1 MRDRMMRRR
10 SGTKAAGRA
19 RPACV
24 LPALVA
30 LAALVAGL
38 AVTAAGAG
46 TTFAASQAAMA
57 APAPGPAPAP
67 GGAANRA
74 AGQVP
79 PEVVDKSN
87 TAWDNHVEI
96 LRLRWQCAAVTD
108 QIRHKVQELRA
119 AGAVIPD
126 ETRRAIKDSRDA
138 IRAGRKTLRD
148 TAAQMRAELKAL
160 HQARKAKDWTAV
172 LTHLETIIS
181 IQQTRLE
188 EGGRILSELQNI
200 LTLLDSVGSVG
211 QSA

>member
-1 MRDRMMRRR
+1 MTKWC
-10 SGTKAAGRA
+10 SGTKAAGR
-19 RPACV
+19 V
-24 LPALVA
+24 LPAGALLALV
-30 LAALVAGL
+30 ALVAGL
-38 AVTAAGAG
+38 AVTLAGAG
-46 TTFAASQAAMA
+46 TTFAAN
-57 APAPGPAPAP
+57 PAPAP
-67 GGAANRA
+67 APAPNRA

-87 TAWDNHVEI
+87 AVWDNHVEI

-119 AGAVIPD
+119 AGTVIPD

-138 IRAGRKTLRD
+138 IRASRETLRD
-148 TAAQMRAELKAL
+148 TTAQMRTELTAL
-160 HQARKAKDWTAV
+160 RQARKAKDWTAV

-188 EGGRILSELQNI
+188 EGGSILSELQNI

-211 QSA
+211 QSG